1 MQNKILLLL
10 ISIFICSIVH
20 AEIEFFKEDLQFEL
34 QDGYFIVAGNYYF
47 RNTSNRDIQAT
58 LFYPIPRDS
67 MLVNY
72 DSVEV
77 KDSSQDSDSLVTT
90 IRENGF
96 FFKVAIGAN
105 STAQYTIRYRQKLL
119 GDKAKYLFTTT
130 STWGKPLESAA
141 FQLTFPKNIKID
153 SLSMLPD
160 SLQEYEDTYT
170 LFWTRENFMPQE
182 DFVVH
187 YHKKKYKKISELPKE
202 KYSIRKD
209 FFYLRLTPYVIPG
222 AAVGYTR
229 RIRLLDGGAID
240 FTLAVHH
247 HFLCESH
254 KTYGLSLISE
264 HFGNI
269 QAKGLFFRANLGCEY
284 GSYLRL
290 YYEDPENEKK
300 WAPNITGGLGYS
312 IPIFSSSYI
321 RFSAEIGYTMLF
333 GRINCELLL

>member
-77 KDSSQDSDSLVTT
+77 KDSSQDSDSLVTA
-90 IRENGF
+90 IREKGF
-96 FFKVAIGAN
+96 FFNVEIGAN
-105 STAQYTIRYRQKLL
+105 STAKYTIRYRQKLL
-119 GDKAKYLFTTT
+119 GNRAKYIFTTT
-130 STWGKPLESAA
+130 KSWGKPLEKAD
-141 FQLTFPKNIKID
+141 FQLTFPKTLKID

-187 YHKKKYKKISELPKE
+187 YHKKKYTKISELPKE

-247 HFLCESH
+247 HFLGESH

-269 QAKGLFFRANLGCEY
+269 QAKGLFFRANVGAEY
-284 GSYLRL
+284 AGMQNPFDD
-290 YYEDPENEKK
+290 DPEPDKK
-300 WAPNITGGLGYS
+300 WFPNVTVGLGYS
-312 IPIFSSSYI
+312 MIIFDSSYL
-321 RFSAEIGYTMLF
+321 RFSAEFGYTWF
-333 GRINCELLL
+333 IGRINCEFLF